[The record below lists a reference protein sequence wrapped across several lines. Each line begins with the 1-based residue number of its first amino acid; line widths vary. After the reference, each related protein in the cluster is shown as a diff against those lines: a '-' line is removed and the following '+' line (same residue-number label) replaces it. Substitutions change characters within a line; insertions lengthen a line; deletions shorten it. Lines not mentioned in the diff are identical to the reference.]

1 MGRKKGWGGEG
12 KGREGRGGEGQER
25 KVVGREGE
33 GKGCA
38 CRNITVWLA
47 RQEGGFVMG
56 GVLYPNDTHLTS
68 SATSRHTEQL
78 IDGE

>member
-1 MGRKKGWGGEG
+1 MGR
-12 KGREGRGGEGQER
+12 GREGREGEGQER

-33 GKGCA
+33 GKGCVW
-38 CRNITVWLA
+38 RNITVRYA

-68 SATSRHTEQL
+68 SATSRHTEQP
-78 IDGE
+78 IDGD